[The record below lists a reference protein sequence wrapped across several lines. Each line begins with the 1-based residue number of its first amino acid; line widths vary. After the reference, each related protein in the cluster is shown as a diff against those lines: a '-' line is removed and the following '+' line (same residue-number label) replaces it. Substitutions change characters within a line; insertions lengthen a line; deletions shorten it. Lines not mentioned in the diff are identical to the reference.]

1 MDEFLYIVLFIT
13 IFVWLISFLY
23 NVFYFYNSNDS
34 ELDTLFINLSK
45 TFEEARDKFSSLE
58 NIKQR
63 EYKSARKKLAFY
75 EYNARRTRRKYTY
88 YSDKIEPFYLR
99 VIIGNKGSQFK
110 NCWKLLDKPV
120 KFHYIILYVFLII
133 VALFILLLLIF
144 SAGFFAIPLFLLVAV
159 LFWRFSNFVINFNF
173 VLFYLLL
180 DGILIVFKQ
189 DRGKLYKNIGLL
201 GVINSK
207 CLGSGSRANGYGMA
221 AGGVIAYTSFG
232 DSGDFGGFGG
242 GDFGGGG
249 AGGSW

>member
-1 MDEFLYIVLFIT
+1 MEDVVLAII
-13 IFVWLISFLY
+13 IFTVGIWLVSFLY
-23 NVFYFYNSNDS
+23 NIFYFYNSNDS

-45 TFEEARDKFSSLE
+45 TFDEARDKFSILE
-58 NIKQR
+58 KIKQR
-63 EYKSARKKLAFY
+63 EYKSAKKKLAFY
-75 EYNARRTRRKYTY
+75 EENARRTRRKYTY
-88 YSDKIEPFYLR
+88 YSDKIEPFFLSM
-99 VIIGNKGSQFK
+99 IIGNEGSQFK
-110 NCWKLLDKPV
+110 SCWKLLDKPI

-180 DGILIVFKQ
+180 DGILIVLKQ

-232 DSGDFGGFGG
+232 NSSDFGGFGG

-249 AGGSW
+249 AGGDW